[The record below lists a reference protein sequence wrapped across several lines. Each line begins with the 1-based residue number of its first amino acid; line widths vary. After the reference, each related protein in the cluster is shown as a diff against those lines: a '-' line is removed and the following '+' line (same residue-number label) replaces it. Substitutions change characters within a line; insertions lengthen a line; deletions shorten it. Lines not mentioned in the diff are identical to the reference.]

1 MPGWFV
7 FWLTLHILLV
17 IVAFGPS
24 FAFGIITGLAR
35 KEPMHMP
42 FVIRYI
48 ETVSERMTL
57 PLAAVIPFTGV
68 GLIFSAPGEINLW
81 KSEWLVIAIVL
92 YTAAFFYSLLVQL
105 PTERRLIKV
114 MAGMPPGP
122 PPAGEPPPE
131 IAALAKKLQT
141 GGILLT
147 LLIVS
152 ILILMVWQP
161 GNCQGLC

>member
-7 FWLTLHILLV
+7 FWLV
-17 IVAFGPS
+17 IAAFGTS

-35 KEPMHMP
+35 KEPMHMS
-42 FVIRYI
+42 FVVRYI
-48 ETVSERMTL
+48 ATVSERMTL
-57 PLAAVIPFTGV
+57 PLAVIIPFTGV

-81 KSEWLVIAIVL
+81 KSDWLVIAIVL
-92 YTAAFFYSLLVQL
+92 YICAFFFSLLVQL

-114 MAGMPPGP
+114 MEGMPPGP
-122 PPAGEPPPE
+122 PAAGGPPPE
-131 IAALAKKLQT
+131 IAALAKRLQT

-147 LLIVS
+147 VLVVS

>member
-17 IVAFGPS
+17 IVAFGPT
-24 FAFGIITGLAR
+24 FAFGIITGLAS

-42 FVIRYI
+42 FVLRYI
-48 ETVSERMTL
+48 ETVSERMTI
-57 PLAAVIPFTGV
+57 PLAVVIPVTGV

-81 KSEWLVIAIVL
+81 KSEWLIIALIL

-105 PTERRLIKV
+105 PIERRLLKLISN
-114 MAGMPPGP
+114 MPPGP
-122 PPAGEPPPE
+122 PPTGGPPPE
-131 IAALAKKLQT
+131 IAAMAKRLQM
-141 GGILLT
+141 GGIFLSLM
-147 LLIVS
+147 IVT
-152 ILILMVWQP
+152 ILILMVWRP